1 MIETLDAACGDSKM
15 RVTSEPDIHAGMV
28 SIESSSKVESA
39 AKPWEDNRDQS
50 FDVISST
57 LRKGINPSNL
67 KNQ

>member
-39 AKPWEDNRDQS
+39 AKPWEDNRD
-50 FDVISST
+50 
-57 LRKGINPSNL
+57 
-67 KNQ
+67 